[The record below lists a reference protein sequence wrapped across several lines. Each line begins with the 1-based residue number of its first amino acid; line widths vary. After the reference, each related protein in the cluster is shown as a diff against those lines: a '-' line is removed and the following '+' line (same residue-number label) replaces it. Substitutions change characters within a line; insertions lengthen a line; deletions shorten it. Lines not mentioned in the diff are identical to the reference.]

1 MEFKAKFSHYKP
13 INHYRMEFDDLIG
26 KRIKLINMPNDPQ
39 PIESGSWGTIVKH
52 SKVMSDDILSV
63 RWDNGRTLN
72 VLYGVDEFAI
82 FDTETE

>member
-1 MEFKAKFSHYKP
+1 MKTRNE
-13 INHYRMEFDDLIG
+13 EFDDLIG

-39 PIESGSWGTIVKH
+39 PIERGSWGTIVKH

-72 VLYGVDEFAI
+72 VLFSVDEFVI

>member
-1 MEFKAKFSHYKP
+1 
-13 INHYRMEFDDLIG
+13 MEFDDLIG

-72 VLYGVDEFAI
+72 VMFSVDEFVI